1 MDNIAKLLMPN
12 EVLRNNLDKFKEAFI
27 EFYGEESRTEIED
40 KFSKIL
46 PIGYISPEQLSRNLS
61 DIVKKF
67 TDESFIRILQNSPTT
82 LKKEDL
88 IDNYSFEYTTLQP
101 IYKYQSFYT
110 KFLRP
115 IGSEKNFH
123 HPNIWLLPNFYEHNK
138 LC

>member
-101 IYKYQSFYT
+101 IYKYQSFYEAFCLGAEER
-110 KFLRP
+110 K
-115 IGSEKNFH
+115 KD
-123 HPNIWLLPNFYEHNK
+123 LLIEAMR
-138 LC
+138 

>member
-101 IYKYQSFYT
+101 IYKYQLFV
-110 KFLRP
+110 
-115 IGSEKNFH
+115 
-123 HPNIWLLPNFYEHNK
+123 
-138 LC
+138 